1 MEQVVVHLINRYDK
15 FTQFGN
21 LSVLKYS
28 TELKSYLNQGG
39 HFQWRINFI
48 YMYKSTMN
56 ADISSLLF
64 TQIYNLAEKL

>member
-1 MEQVVVHLINRYDK
+1 MEQVVVHLINSYDK

-39 HFQWRINFI
+39 
-48 YMYKSTMN
+48 
-56 ADISSLLF
+56 ALLMENQF
-64 TQIYNLAEKL
+64 YLPGICTNPQ

>member
-1 MEQVVVHLINRYDK
+1 MEQVVVHLINSYDK

-39 HFQWRINFI
+39 GTFNGESILFI
-48 YMYKSTMN
+48 CTN
-56 ADISSLLF
+56 R
-64 TQIYNLAEKL
+64 Q

>member
-1 MEQVVVHLINRYDK
+1 MEQVVVHLINSYDK

-39 HFQWRINFI
+39 
-48 YMYKSTMN
+48 
-56 ADISSLLF
+56 ALLMENQF
-64 TQIYNLAEKL
+64 YLYVQIHNERR